1 MVCFHQAGVIERC
14 SRRYKSRVL
23 ASGGTP
29 CLILTTTPMTLAIL
43 QIRLRGKKG
52 RKEALEKLLKRF
64 LISLEVNLHYLDQT
78 GAPNA
83 RNSTQANSE
92 RRPLFVYST
101 SPGFQASASHE
112 APEGLS
118 LASGKTLSRQHCS
131 DIALSYLNHVHDMK
145 ESGRFCQFSTAGL
158 YRRSYG

>member
-64 LISLEVNLHYLDQT
+64 LISLEVIFTILIKLGLQTPETLHKRIPNGDLYL
-78 GAPNA
+78 
-83 RNSTQANSE
+83 
-92 RRPLFVYST
+92 F
-101 SPGFQASASHE
+101 
-112 APEGLS
+112 
-118 LASGKTLSRQHCS
+118 
-131 DIALSYLNHVHDMK
+131 IALARAFKPPHHMRRLKDYLLHP
-145 ESGRFCQFSTAGL
+145 GRL
-158 YRRSYG
+158 YQDNTVQTLRSATSIMFTT